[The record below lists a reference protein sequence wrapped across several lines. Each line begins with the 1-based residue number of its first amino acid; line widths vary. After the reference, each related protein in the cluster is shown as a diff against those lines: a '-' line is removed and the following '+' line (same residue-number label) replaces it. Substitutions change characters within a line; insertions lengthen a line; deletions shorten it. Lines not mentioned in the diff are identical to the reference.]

1 MLRRFVQSTLNYF
14 GYSISRIPSP
24 SKRARS
30 ALAGILP
37 PLDPVWPL
45 PRQLGGLSAE
55 EIRRE
60 FAKHELW
67 HYAFEFEG
75 GISFP
80 AIHKVDCPSDYP
92 EAPLQCFRHL
102 MPHVLRAVN
111 GNLQGKRV
119 LDIACN
125 SGFWSVQCA
134 LLGAEVVGFDAR
146 AEVIE
151 QANLI
156 KSIVGVNNVEFKVLD
171 FWNMSP
177 QALDGQFDMV
187 LFIGSL
193 HVLPDPLRALE
204 LARAMTQQWMLLDTL
219 VHPTNDTVV
228 KLYWGEEPIDIRQPS
243 RAGIVACPSKSSVD
257 LMLRHIGVSD
267 WFEIPVG
274 DNPMPRPY
282 REHRRASWLIKV

>member
-1 MLRRFVQSTLNYF
+1 MIKRFIREMLRYF
-14 GYSISRIPSP
+14 GYTIYKTPSP
-24 SKRARS
+24 SKTIRRAEK
-30 ALAGILP
+30 LP
-37 PLDPVWPL
+37 PRDPVWPL
-45 PRQLGGLSAE
+45 PRRAGGLSAE
-55 EIRRE
+55 EIQSE
-60 FAKHELW
+60 FAKYELW
-67 HYAFEFEG
+67 YYPFEFEG

-80 AIHKVDCPSDYP
+80 AIHKIDLPADSP
-92 EAPLQCFRHL
+92 EAALQRFRHL
-102 MPHVLRAVN
+102 MPYVLHALD
-111 GNLQGKRV
+111 GNLRGKRV

-156 KSIVGVNNVEFKVLD
+156 KSIVGVNNVEFRVLD
-171 FWNMSP
+171 FWKMSP
-177 QALDGQFDMV
+177 ESLDGQFDVV

-193 HVLPDPLRALE
+193 HALPDPLRALE
-204 LARAMTQQWMLLDTL
+204 LARAMTQQWMLLDTM

-243 RAGIVACPSKSSVD
+243 RAGIVACPSKSSVN
-257 LMLRHIGVSD
+257 LMLRHSGVTD
-267 WFEIPVG
+267 WREILAG
-274 DNPMPRPY
+274 DSPIPRPY